1 MQLHRAIALL
11 LLVLVGSGGQL
22 VLAEAMKTP
31 PGALRPEA
39 GCIRAT
45 AHWVPAGTPRIAVL
59 PPVELAD
66 VPAHVPADLPAT
78 VPADVTPNAPANL
91 PADLPADVTPETLP
105 APASLDAPGALTLD
119 DLARMALAS
128 NPTLVQARMALQA
141 AQGGYVQA
149 RLYPNPTI
157 GYAGADLGIA
167 GTAGQQGVFVAQE
180 FVTAGKRR
188 LETAVASCEIEQAR
202 CGLEAQQWRV
212 LNDVRSGY
220 YEVLL
225 AQRTID
231 LNEELVR
238 IGEEGVAV
246 TEKLKAA
253 MEVSQADVLQ
263 ARIEAD
269 TANLGLYEARQR
281 HQAAWRQLAAVLGRP
296 EMEPQ
301 ALAGELDREVPE
313 LTWDDTLRELLAR
326 SPELARARAAVR
338 RARNDE
344 ALQWA
349 NRRPNFEVGLGF
361 KYDDSDWRTLAD
373 VEFAVP
379 LPLIDRNQG
388 NIMRAQAD
396 LIAAEHEV
404 RRLELELRDRLAEAF
419 EQYANARH
427 QVETYTQKIL
437 PNAQASLDLIA
448 GGYREGEFGYL
459 TLLTAQRTFFD
470 VNLSYLANLKELWA
484 RSVELEGML
493 LGGGLEGPE

>member
-1 MQLHRAIALL
+1 MQLHRAIVSLL
-11 LLVLVGSGGQL
+11 LLLAASGSRLVR
-22 VLAEAMKTP
+22 AEAM
-31 PGALRPEA
+31 GALGPEA
-39 GCIRAT
+39 RSIRHT
-45 AHWVPAGTPRIAVL
+45 AHWVSNATPRIAVL
-59 PPVELAD
+59 PAEPSEVPVDIVAEM
-66 VPAHVPADLPAT
+66 LP
-78 VPADVTPNAPANL
+78 TPPPL
-91 PADLPADVTPETLP
+91 E
-105 APASLDAPGALTLD
+105 APGALTLD
-119 DLARMALAS
+119 DLERMALES
-128 NPTLVQARMALQA
+128 NPTLVQARMAVRA

-157 GYAGADLGIA
+157 GYAGADVGIA
-167 GTAGQQGVFVAQE
+167 GTSGQQGAFVAQE

-202 CGLEAQQWRV
+202 YGLEAQQWRV

-238 IGEEGVAV
+238 VGEEGVDV

-263 ARIEAD
+263 ARIEAE
-269 TANLGLYEARQR
+269 TAGLGLYEARQR
-281 HQAAWRQLAAVLGRP
+281 HHAAWRQLAAVLGRP
-296 EMEPQ
+296 EMDAQP
-301 ALAGELDREVPE
+301 LAGQLDRDVPE
-313 LTWDDTLRELLAR
+313 FTWEDTLQELLAR
-326 SPELARARAAVR
+326 SPELARARAGVR
-338 RARNDE
+338 RARSAV

-349 NRRPNFEVGLGF
+349 ERRPNFEIGLGV

-388 NIMRAQAD
+388 NIMRAQAG

-404 RRLELELRDRLAEAF
+404 RRLELDLRDRLAEAF

-427 QVETYTQKIL
+427 QVETYTNTIL
-437 PNAQASLDLIA
+437 PNAQASLDLI
-448 GGYREGEFGYL
+448 GTGYREGEFGYL

-470 VNLSYLANLKELWA
+470 VNLSYLANLRELWA

-493 LGGGLEGPE
+493 LRGGLEGPE

>member
-1 MQLHRAIALL
+1 MQLHRLIASLL
-11 LLVLVGSGGQL
+11 LFLLLAASGSQII
-22 VLAEAMKTP
+22 LAEAMKTP
-31 PGALRPEA
+31 PGALQPERA
-39 GCIRAT
+39 GVRRA
-45 AHWVPAGTPRIAVL
+45 AHWSPNGTPRIALL
-59 PPVELAD
+59 PQPLEI
-66 VPAHVPADLPAT
+66 PADIAT
-78 VPADVTPNAPANL
+78 
-91 PADLPADVTPETLP
+91 ETLP
-105 APASLDAPGALTLD
+105 APQPLDSPAALTLD
-119 DLARMALAS
+119 DLERMALDS
-128 NPTLVQARMALQA
+128 NPTLVQARMAVRA

-167 GTAGQQGVFVAQE
+167 GTAGQQGAFLAQE

-188 LETAVASCEIEQAR
+188 LETAVASCEVQQAR
-202 CGLEAQQWRV
+202 YGLEAQQWRV
-212 LNDVRSGY
+212 LNDVRAGY

-238 IGEEGVAV
+238 IGEEGATV

-263 ARIEAD
+263 ARIEAE
-269 TANLGLYEARQR
+269 TAGLGLYEARQR
-281 HQAAWRQLAAVLGRP
+281 HRAAWRQLAAVLGRT

-301 ALAGELDREVPE
+301 ALVGGLDRDVPE
-313 LTWDDTLRELLAR
+313 FTWEDTLRELLAR
-326 SPELARARAAVR
+326 SPELARARAGVR

-349 NRRPNFEVGLGF
+349 ERRPNFEIGLGV

-404 RRLELELRDRLAEAF
+404 RRLELDLRDRLAEAF

-427 QVETYTQKIL
+427 QVETYTNTIL
-437 PNAQASLDLIA
+437 PNAQASLDLIGA
-448 GGYREGEFGYL
+448 GYREGEFGYL

-470 VNLSYLANLKELWA
+470 VNLSYLANLREIWA

-493 LGGGLEGPE
+493 LRGGLEGPE